1 MIGCVDDHWRI
12 QTRTVYD
19 AAAMRWADA
28 IAIMLPVT
36 DDPNAGQ
43 ALRAALRKS
52 QGYRR
57 VLCVRPLVSLQPL
70 SGKSRAAF

>member
-1 MIGCVDDHWRI
+1 
-12 QTRTVYD
+12 
-19 AAAMRWADA
+19 MRSA
-28 IAIMLPVT
+28 
-36 DDPNAGQ
+36 PNAGQ

-70 SGKSRAAF
+70 SDNSRAAF